1 MNPFNLCYGSL
12 VRNSLFD
19 WCDDFEFG
27 FGFALSVL
35 VPRVFFCAR
44 KFWVGSD
51 LQEFTRENEIALTVF
66 QQRRLLRHFFT

>member
-51 LQEFTRENEIALTVF
+51 LQEFTLENEIALTV
-66 QQRRLLRHFFT
+66 LRHFFT

>member
-35 VPRVFFCAR
+35 VPLVFFCAR

-51 LQEFTRENEIALTVF
+51 LQEFTLENEIALTVF